1 MFEIG
6 DRVKLKASAITSEW
20 TRNQVGGKIGTVVE
34 FEPSESMFDVAVKFE
49 GTSRIGGMFAFDSV
63 DLEKV

>member
-6 DRVKLKASAITSEW
+6 DRVRVKKAALVSEW

-49 GTSRIGGMFAFDSV
+49 GTARQGGTFAFDSV